1 VLIWVIEYLGPPACW
16 IAERKGKS
24 MAFDVTF
31 QRNLARRFTSVE
43 DAKDEILRLGL
54 SGNWFAAQIGERK

>member
-1 VLIWVIEYLGPPACW
+1 MIWVIQYLGPPPCW
-16 IAERKGKS
+16 IAERKGIS

-43 DAKDEILRLGL
+43 DASDEILRLGL
-54 SGNWFAAQIGERK
+54 SGNWLAAQIGDQK

>member
-1 VLIWVIEYLGPPACW
+1 VIWVIQYLGPPPCW
-16 IAERKGKS
+16 IAERKGIS

-43 DAKDEILRLGL
+43 DASNEILRLGL
-54 SGNWFAAQIGERK
+54 SANWFAAQIGDVR